1 MNKIIIG
8 DGEGELPDAIDVSD
22 LQPLPASSPP
32 VDPRLR
38 SRRIGV
44 RRAEGRR
51 RLVYVLVAG
60 AVLLVAVVVLAV
72 LASPLFSID
81 RVRVTG
87 TVYTTDEVLAPIIDQ
102 VEGDPVLTVDT
113 DGVRRQLEA
122 LPWVRR
128 ADVHADFP
136 RTLVIDIDERTPAA
150 VYLGGDGRWRV
161 IDRDGRVIAV
171 ELGQPI
177 DYLAIEGTGPDL
189 EPGGDA
195 GPTYTA
201 MAELAET
208 IRDLPELSAVVDRL
222 TLSANGDF
230 GMVWNT
236 DPGMIVKLGPATDL
250 RTKLAVLITLFRS
263 GELAEAASVDLSN
276 PNKPAIQN

>member
-8 DGEGELPDAIDVSD
+8 DDDGGLPDAIDVAE
-22 LQPLPASSPP
+22 LAPLAPTAPP

-51 RLVYVLVAG
+51 RLVYFLVAG
-60 AVLLVAVVVLAV
+60 AVLLVVIAVLAV

-87 TVYTTDEVLAPIIDQ
+87 ALYTTDEVLAPIIED
-102 VEGDPVLTVDT
+102 VEGEPVLTVDT
-113 DGVRRQLEA
+113 NAVRNRIEA

-128 ADVHADFP
+128 AEVHADFP

-150 VYLGGDGRWRV
+150 VYISGDGRWRV
-161 IDRDGRVIAV
+161 IDRSGRVIAV

-177 DYLAIEGTGPDL
+177 DYLAIEGAGPDL

-195 GPTYTA
+195 GPVFQA
-201 MAELAET
+201 MGELAET
-208 IRDLPELSAVVDRL
+208 IRDLPELSAVVARL
-222 TLSANGDF
+222 TLSPSEDL
-230 GMVWNT
+230 GMVWNNDAAT
-236 DPGMIVKLGPATDL
+236 VVNLGPAMDL
-250 RTKLAVLITLFRS
+250 RAKLAVLITLLRQGEVSDARS
-263 GELAEAASVDLSN
+263 IDLSN
-276 PNKPAIQN
+276 PNKPAIQQ

>member
-8 DGEGELPDAIDVSD
+8 DDGELPDAIDAGE
-22 LQPLPASSPP
+22 LAPLASGAPP

-51 RLVYVLVAG
+51 RLVYVLAG
-60 AVLLVAVVVLAV
+60 GVVLLVVIAVLAV

-87 TVYTTDEVLAPIIDQ
+87 AVYTTDEVLAPIIAQ

-113 DGVRRQLEA
+113 NAVRRQIEA

-128 ADVHADFP
+128 AEVHADFP

-161 IDRDGRVIAV
+161 IDRSGRVIAV

-177 DYLAIEGTGPDL
+177 DYLAIEGAGPDL

-195 GPTYTA
+195 GPPFTA
-201 MAELAET
+201 MGELAET

-222 TLSANGDF
+222 TLSAAGDF

-236 DPGMIVKLGPATDL
+236 DAGTVVNLGPATNL
-250 RTKLAVLITLFRS
+250 RAKLAVLITLMRQ
-263 GELAEAASVDLSN
+263 GEVSDATSVDLSN
-276 PNKPAIQN
+276 PNKPAIDS